1 MRVLDEF
8 GTWARG
14 NGLQIVLLV
23 LGSILLSRA
32 VRWIS
37 TSVTDRID
45 ARSDSDDAMVKSEV
59 AKHRHVLA
67 QVISWTALVV
77 MYIATGVIIVGL
89 LGVPLAGFVAPAT
102 VIGVALGFGAQRVV
116 QDLLAGFFVIAE
128 RQYGFGDLIR
138 ISVIGVAAPVL
149 GTVEDVTLR
158 VTTVRSTNGE
168 VVITPNGQ
176 IVQVTNLSRDWA
188 RAVIDV
194 PIAATADVTKVS
206 DLLKQVGVAAFA
218 DEELHPLLLDA
229 PTVMGV
235 ESIEV
240 DQFKIR
246 LVARTLPGRQF
257 EVSRALRM
265 RITSTLSQAGIN
277 LPAALDTAAMN
288 SSNLPDSAATAS
300 A

>member
-1 MRVLDEF
+1 M

-23 LGSILLSRA
+23 LGSILLGRM
-32 VRWIS
+32 VRWTS
-37 TSVTDRID
+37 TRITERID
-45 ARSDSDDAMVKSEV
+45 ARSDGDDALVKSEA

-67 QVISWTALVV
+67 QVISWTVLVV
-77 MYIATGVIIVGL
+77 VYAIAGVLVIEL

-116 QDLLAGFFVIAE
+116 QDLLTGFFVIAE

-138 ISVIGVAAPVL
+138 MSVIGVPVPVL

-194 PIAATADVTKVS
+194 PVPATADVTKVS
-206 DLLKQVGVAAFA
+206 ELLRQVGLAAFA
-218 DEELHPLLLDA
+218 DRELQPLLLDA

-235 ESIEV
+235 ESLEV

-246 LVARTLPGRQF
+246 LVARTLPGKQF
-257 EVSRALRM
+257 EVGRALRM
-265 RITSTLSQAGIN
+265 RITGTLSQAGIN
-277 LPAALDTAAMN
+277 LPAALDTSALDTSA
-288 SSNLPDSAATAS
+288 PDAVALDAATPVTTS
-300 A
+300 

>member
-1 MRVLDEF
+1 MMTGTHPLAVAGLNDLS
-8 GTWARG
+8 TWARS
-14 NGLQIVLLV
+14 NGLQIVLFV
-23 LGSILLSRA
+23 LGAILLSRL
-32 VRWIS
+32 VRWLS
-37 TSVTDRID
+37 TWITDHID
-45 ARSDSDDAMVKSEV
+45 APASEADELVRSEV
-59 AKHRHVLA
+59 AKHRHALA
-67 QVISWTALVV
+67 QVLSWSMLVLI
-77 MYIATGVIIVGL
+77 YSFAGILIVQRF
-89 LGVPLAGFVAPAT
+89 GVPLAGFVAPAA

-138 ISVIGVAAPVL
+138 ISVMGVAVPVL

-158 VTTVRSTNGE
+158 ITTVRSVNGE
-168 VVITPNGQ
+168 VVITSNGL

-194 PIAATADVTKVS
+194 PVPATADVARVS
-206 DLLKQVGVAAFA
+206 DILREVGVAAFA

-229 PTVMGV
+229 PSVMGV

-257 EVSRALRM
+257 EVGRALRS
-265 RITSTLSQAGIN
+265 RITQTFLDEGIN
-277 LPAALDTAAMN
+277 APTTLATSPPT
-288 SSNLPDSAATAS
+288 DSP
-300 A
+300 